1 MEASYQ
7 QFSGDP
13 DDSEETPQEFGAMIH
28 IVPESGKCEYKQYNI
43 MLVFWKWWYFSQF
56 KPFCQIFINNTFIT
70 HLNEITFTLS
80 LNNNKEKR
88 FV

>member
-43 MLVFWKWWYFSQF
+43 MLVFQIWWYFPKF
-56 KPFCQIFINNTFIT
+56 KLLCHIFINNSFIT
-70 HLNEITFTLS
+70 HVNKMTFTLS
-80 LNNNKEKR
+80 LNNYKEKR

>member
-43 MLVFWKWWYFSQF
+43 MLVFRIWW
-56 KPFCQIFINNTFIT
+56 
-70 HLNEITFTLS
+70 
-80 LNNNKEKR
+80 
-88 FV
+88 